1 MRSSHDLPKVRRQYE
16 TYPYPER
23 NPDDEKRRLLTTG
36 FDSLGMINHYGFRGR
51 QDFQKGFRVLVAGG
65 GTGDATIYLAEQLRE
80 TDAAIVYLD
89 LSTTS
94 MNIARKRASIRGLT
108 NIEWMKG
115 SILDLP
121 RMDLA
126 AFDYISCTG
135 VLHHLADPAQ
145 GLSALNAVLQENGVL
160 GLMVY
165 ATYGRTG
172 IYQIQQLMRLINTG
186 EESMPRAIE
195 NTKAA
200 LHSLPASNWF
210 QLTENRF
217 QGWKQSDI
225 ELYDLFLHCQDRSF
239 TVLEIYDWIE
249 SCGLHLV
256 DFCTAKL
263 LYRPEYAF
271 QNSTLLDRIRQ
282 LPLRRQQA
290 IAELAFGYINQHCFF
305 AARRPDTIARPDD
318 PENVPFFAEDID
330 GKALAEAFR
339 ERAAGAPVKLNI
351 RYATITVK
359 NGSVTKDLLERLDG
373 QTCIGDVV
381 EEVRKSKER
390 EDRHI
395 TTESIMKEFL
405 QIYETLHLME
415 CLYLRHQS
423 VPAFKTAS
431 ELQEP
436 VTSSVGWNKRSA
448 FHPT

>member
-36 FDSLGMINHYGFRGR
+36 FDNLGMINHYGFRGR
-51 QDFQKGFRVLVAGG
+51 QDFRNGFRVLVAGG
-65 GTGDATIYLAEQLRE
+65 GTGDATLYLAEQLRE
-80 TDAAIVYLD
+80 TNAAIVYLD
-89 LSTTS
+89 LSSAS
-94 MNIARKRASIRGLT
+94 MNIARKRASIRGLA
-108 NIEWMKG
+108 NIEWIKG
-115 SILDLP
+115 SLLDLP
-121 RMDLA
+121 GMNLE

-145 GLSALNAVLQENGVL
+145 GLNALNAVLQEHGVL

-172 IYQIQQLMRLINTG
+172 IYQIQQLMRLIDTG
-186 EESMPRAIE
+186 EEDMQKAIE

-200 LHSLPASNWF
+200 LRSLPASNWF
-210 QLTENRF
+210 QLTESRF
-217 QGWKQSDI
+217 PGWKQSDI
-225 ELYDLFLHCQDRSF
+225 ELFDLFLHSQDRSF
-239 TVLEIYDWIE
+239 TVPEVYDWIE

-271 QNSTLLDRIRQ
+271 QDAALLDRIRR
-282 LPLRRQQA
+282 LSLRRQQA
-290 IAELAFGYINQHCFF
+290 IAELAFGYISQHSFF
-305 AARRPDTIARPDD
+305 AACQPDTVARPDD
-318 PENVPFFAEDID
+318 PENVPSIAEDID

-339 ERAAGAPVKLNI
+339 GRAPGALVNLNI
-351 RYATITVK
+351 RYATITIK
-359 NGSVTKDLLERLDG
+359 NGIVTKDLLERLDG

-381 EEVRKSKER
+381 EEVRKDKECEGKR
-390 EDRHI
+390 I

-423 VPAFKTAS
+423 VPAFKTAN

-436 VTSSVGWNKRSA
+436 VTRKHQR
-448 FHPT
+448 T